1 MKNLLLTAALAILL
15 VSCLETTK
23 KNTESGDPTPANS
36 EIKGK
41 AAINFESDPIARRYR
56 TVISEKYN
64 ELDVN
69 FASYYIITTWGCG
82 SGCVSGA
89 MVDTR
94 DGSVYP
100 MPADEQWGGNGTYID
115 SKKESN
121 MLATVLAVQ
130 SPSGE
135 VEETRKYWEW
145 DDGLKKF
152 EFVKVDTVLLESN
165 D

>member
-1 MKNLLLTAALAILL
+1 
-15 VSCLETTK
+15 
-23 KNTESGDPTPANS
+23 
-36 EIKGK
+36 
-41 AAINFESDPIARRYR
+41 
-56 TVISEKYN
+56 
-64 ELDVN
+64 
-69 FASYYIITTWGCG
+69 
-82 SGCVSGA
+82 

>member
-1 MKNLLLTAALAILL
+1 MKNLFLTTALAILL

-23 KNTESGDPTPANS
+23 KNTESENPTPANS

-41 AAINFESDPIARRYR
+41 AAINFESDPVARRYG

-69 FASYYIITTWGCG
+69 FATYYIITTWGCG

-145 DDGLKKF
+145 DDGSKKF
-152 EFVKVDTVLLESN
+152 DFVKVDTVLLESN

>member
-23 KNTESGDPTPANS
+23 KNTESENPTPAHS

-41 AAINFESDPIARRYR
+41 AAINFESDPVASRYR

-69 FASYYIITTWGCG
+69 FATYYIITTWGCG